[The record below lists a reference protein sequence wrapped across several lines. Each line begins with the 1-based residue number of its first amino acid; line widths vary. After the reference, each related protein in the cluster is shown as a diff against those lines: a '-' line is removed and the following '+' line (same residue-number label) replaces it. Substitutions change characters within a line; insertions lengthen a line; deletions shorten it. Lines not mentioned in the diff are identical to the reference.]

1 MIVGTF
7 GPIKYRPYQ
16 NHHHHHL
23 TTSWGNAK
31 KIYLVIHILSNS
43 RPLPNHDDDD
53 DDDHDDDDHDDD
65 DGQVNNGEQQSIADE
80 IAAVNT
86 STNFSLFTLL
96 RFG

>member
-1 MIVGTF
+1 M
-7 GPIKYRPYQ
+7 Q
-16 NHHHHHL
+16 
-23 TTSWGNAK
+23 K
-31 KIYLVIHILSNS
+31 KNFLVIHILLNS
-43 RPLPNHDDDD
+43 GPLPNQDDD
-53 DDDHDDDDHDDD
+53 DDDDHDDD

>member
-16 NHHHHHL
+16 NHHHRHL
-23 TTSWGNAK
+23 TTSWEMQKN
-31 KIYLVIHILSNS
+31 YLVVLHILSNS
-43 RPLPNHDDDD
+43 RPLPNHGDDDGQSD
-53 DDDHDDDDHDDD
+53 TDHNGD

>member
-1 MIVGTF
+1 M
-7 GPIKYRPYQ
+7 
-16 NHHHHHL
+16 
-23 TTSWGNAK
+23 
-31 KIYLVIHILSNS
+31 IHILSNY

-53 DDDHDDDDHDDD
+53 DDDDHDGDADHDDD
-65 DGQVNNGEQQSIADE
+65 DDQVNNGEQQSIADE